1 MDGGKERSLPKV
13 QVEKSVQAVVEA
25 AKTGQAL
32 CERHGVEMLTID
44 ADTSAEVARS
54 HFVTLWSST

>member
-1 MDGGKERSLPKV
+1 MDGWEGAFLYPKV

-44 ADTSAEVARS
+44 ADTSAEVARLTS
-54 HFVTLWSST
+54 